1 MDKQTR
7 HWYSL
12 PFPHPCLPPSISPC
26 PPARL
31 PTRFSLFLSSFL
43 LLFLFISCDPAAV
56 YHRPA
61 EIRYQPTDRL
71 PQGTPSLSFL
81 VFGDWGGGKWWQ
93 PGSDDRQ
100 RLVASGMKKVSDTSN
115 RGADFVLGV
124 GDNFYSEG
132 VKSKAD
138 RKWRD
143 HFEDVYTAEQFPMT
157 FYMVLGNHDCGEN
170 PQAQI
175 DYHRLVTEQ
184 ATGRWYMP
192 DW

>member
-1 MDKQTR
+1 
-7 HWYSL
+7 
-12 PFPHPCLPPSISPC
+12 
-26 PPARL
+26 
-31 PTRFSLFLSSFL
+31 
-43 LLFLFISCDPAAV
+43 
-56 YHRPA
+56 
-61 EIRYQPTDRL
+61 
-71 PQGTPSLSFL
+71 
-81 VFGDWGGGKWWQ
+81 
-93 PGSDDRQ
+93 
-100 RLVASGMKKVSDTSN
+100 MKKVSDTSN

-132 VKSKAD
+132 VKSIAD